1 MQVLVVVE
9 LLVVDVV
16 VVVLEVLVVVEL
28 VVVELLVVVVVV
40 VVDVVVVVASSFI
53 TQHQRIKTCSLF
65 FGEIIETGH
74 HRAAQPPHPHPVGVF
89 SKNI

>member
-1 MQVLVVVE
+1 MLLVVVGE
-9 LLVVDVV
+9 VLVVDVV
-16 VVVLEVLVVVEL
+16 VVVMVVG
-28 VVVELLVVVVVV
+28 
-40 VVDVVVVVASSFI
+40 ASSFI

-74 HRAAQPPHPHPVGVF
+74 HRAAQPLHPHPIGVF